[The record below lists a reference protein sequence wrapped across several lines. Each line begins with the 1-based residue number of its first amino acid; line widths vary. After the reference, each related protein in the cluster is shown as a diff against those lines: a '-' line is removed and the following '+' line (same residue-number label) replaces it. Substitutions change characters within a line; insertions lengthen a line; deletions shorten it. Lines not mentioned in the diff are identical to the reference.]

1 MDRGAW
7 QATVHW
13 VAKSQTRLSD
23 FTFFGFY
30 QPGPSIHPP
39 PNCDNQNC
47 LETLPNAP
55 TGQ

>member
-13 VAKSQTRLSD
+13 VAKSWTRLSD

>member
-13 VAKSQTRLSD
+13 VAKSRTRLSD